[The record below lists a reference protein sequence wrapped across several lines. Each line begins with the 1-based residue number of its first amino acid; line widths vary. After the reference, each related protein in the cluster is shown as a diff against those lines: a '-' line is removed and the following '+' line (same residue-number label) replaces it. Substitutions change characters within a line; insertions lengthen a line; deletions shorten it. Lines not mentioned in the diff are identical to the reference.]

1 MTLNNSAQDGPI
13 HSIRLSRDGKAALTF
28 NGECIGS
35 ATRTD
40 ELRGDDDKMRS
51 YTISARLFKTSDDEY
66 VVGIVVYNNTD
77 QEYESRDAFI
87 NKSLNKLGDEL
98 NEEFCRGNRV
108 LAWVGDDLLGE
119 LFKDTK
125 MASRYVDQ
133 IA

>member
-1 MTLNNSAQDGPI
+1 
-13 HSIRLSRDGKAALTF
+13 
-28 NGECIGS
+28 
-35 ATRTD
+35 
-40 ELRGDDDKMRS
+40 MRS